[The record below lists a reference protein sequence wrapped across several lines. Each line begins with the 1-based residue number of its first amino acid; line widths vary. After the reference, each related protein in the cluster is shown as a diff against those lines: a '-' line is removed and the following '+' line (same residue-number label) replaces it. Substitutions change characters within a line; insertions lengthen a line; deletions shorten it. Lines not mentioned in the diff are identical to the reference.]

1 MKSTRG
7 ISREC
12 GAVILWRISNYA
24 DLSGAGGV
32 LHGGRWHHRGRP
44 VVYLAESPAGAL
56 VEALV
61 HVQASHA
68 GELPTNYQLLEVAVP
83 DEVVAEPVQLP
94 QGVAWSDDVAL
105 TRGCGDAW
113 LASGRSLL
121 LRVPSAVVGRS
132 FNCLFNPLHG
142 QAGQCRVLS
151 VARYPFDGRLV
162 PGR

>member
-1 MKSTRG
+1 M
-7 ISREC
+7 
-12 GAVILWRISNYA
+12 ILWRISNYS
-24 DLSGAGGV
+24 DLSGAGGL

-61 HVQASHA
+61 HVQASRA
-68 GELPTNYQLLEVAVP
+68 GELPAHYQLLEVAVT
-83 DEVVAEPVQLP
+83 DDAVAEPPPLP
-94 QGVAWSDDVAL
+94 DGLSWRNDVAL
-105 TRGCGDAW
+105 TRSLGEAW

-132 FNCLFNPLHG
+132 HNCLLNPLHP
-142 QAGQCRVLS
+142 QAGGCRVLS
-151 VARYPFDGRLV
+151 VQRYPFDGRLV